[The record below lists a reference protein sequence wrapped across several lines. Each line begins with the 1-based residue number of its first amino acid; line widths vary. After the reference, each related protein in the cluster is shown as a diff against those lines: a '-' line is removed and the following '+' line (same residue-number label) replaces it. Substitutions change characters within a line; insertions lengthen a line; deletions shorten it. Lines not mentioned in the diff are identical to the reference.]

1 MKECSV
7 VGSEG
12 GAFGWGRD
20 ARSIPRT
27 EMAEV
32 GRLFGEVNKLGPKQR
47 NSLCPILSFF
57 QDVSDPEYAQVQE
70 ALKNKLKVSANSN
83 PRPTIYAVAVV
94 EEPSASDKK
103 PKQHARI
110 TSKGSL
116 RLAHSAEDVSTLER
130 ISRRGKLKTH
140 SIMGCYI
147 GQLCG
152 GAGTSRFVSGF
163 EPCPGTS
170 CCVVGKTLSQC
181 LSPPKYRTG

>member
-1 MKECSV
+1 M
-7 VGSEG
+7 
-12 GAFGWGRD
+12 
-20 ARSIPRT
+20 
-27 EMAEV
+27 
-32 GRLFGEVNKLGPKQR
+32 
-47 NSLCPILSFF
+47 
-57 QDVSDPEYAQVQE
+57 QE

-140 SIMGCYI
+140 SIMGCYT

-152 GAGTSRFVSGF
+152 GAGTSWLMFSSPGSSLGSSLARGHRVVLCARLVHSASLHRSIQLVSG
-163 EPCPGTS
+163 ELNSG
-170 CCVVGKTLSQC
+170 GW
-181 LSPPKYRTG
+181 GWG

>member
-1 MKECSV
+1 M
-7 VGSEG
+7 
-12 GAFGWGRD
+12 
-20 ARSIPRT
+20 
-27 EMAEV
+27 
-32 GRLFGEVNKLGPKQR
+32 
-47 NSLCPILSFF
+47 SFF

-140 SIMGCYI
+140 SIMGCYT

-152 GAGTSRFVSGF
+152 GAVASWLMRSSPGSSLGSSLARGHRVVLWAKLSYSASLHRSIELLSGELNSGGVTLRWTSNLSWG
-163 EPCPGTS
+163 
-170 CCVVGKTLSQC
+170 VGVT
-181 LSPPKYRTG
+181 